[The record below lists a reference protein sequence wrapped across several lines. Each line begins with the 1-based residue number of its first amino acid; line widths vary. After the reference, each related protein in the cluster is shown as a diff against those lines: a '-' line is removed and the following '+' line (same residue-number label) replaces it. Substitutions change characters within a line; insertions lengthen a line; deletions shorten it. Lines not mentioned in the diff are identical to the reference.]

1 MEQKK
6 YGIIYAD
13 PPWTYRVYSSK
24 GKGRSAASHY
34 PVMDLKEIMA
44 LPVGSLADKDCA
56 LFLWVTFPNLQE
68 SFEVIRSWGFT
79 YKTVAFVWIKQNR
92 RADSLFWGMGYW
104 TRATEAHTRR
114 GVLIPLYVK
123 FLKVL
128 IKMALI
134 RMFSGLGTNRCPA
147 VLPAKVVWRK
157 NSVSF
162 RTQSMSFW
170 TLPVIMTAL
179 CLGHPSIG
187 ARQAV
192 LSPLFWTGLFMLTC
206 AVAGIGSC

>member
-24 GKGRSAASHY
+24 GSGRSAASHY
-34 PVMDLKEIMA
+34 PVMDLQEIMA

-104 TRATEAHTRR
+104 TRANAELCILATRGAPKR
-114 GVLIPLYVK
+114 RCAGVHQVILSHVEEHSRKPAETRERIVK
-123 FLKVL
+123 L
-128 IKMALI
+128 M
-134 RMFSGLGTNRCPA
+134 GE
-147 VLPAKVVWRK
+147 LPRIEL
-157 NSVSF
+157 F
-162 RTQSMSFW
+162 
-170 TLPVIMTAL
+170 
-179 CLGHPSIG
+179 
-187 ARQAV
+187 ARQQTPGWDV
-192 LSPLFWTGLFMLTC
+192 WGNEVESSLELKSQESMGKEQPGKGKTC
-206 AVAGIGSC
+206 GKNHIIPGK

>member
-34 PVMDLKEIMA
+34 PVMDLQEIMA

-92 RADSLFWGMGYW
+92 RADSLFWAWVTG
-104 TRATEAHTRR
+104 R
-114 GVLIPLYVK
+114 GQ
-123 FLKVL
+123 
-128 IKMALI
+128 MQ
-134 RMFSGLGTNRCPA
+134 
-147 VLPAKVVWRK
+147 
-157 NSVSF
+157 NSVSSP
-162 RTQSMSFW
+162 Q
-170 TLPVIMTAL
+170 
-179 CLGHPSIG
+179 G
-187 ARQAV
+187 APRKGGA
-192 LSPLFWTGLFMLTC
+192 PAF
-206 AVAGIGSC
+206 IR

>member
-34 PVMDLKEIMA
+34 PVMDLQEIMA

-79 YKTVAFVWIKQNR
+79 YKTVAFVWIKQ
-92 RADSLFWGMGYW
+92 
-104 TRATEAHTRR
+104 
-114 GVLIPLYVK
+114 
-123 FLKVL
+123 
-128 IKMALI
+128 
-134 RMFSGLGTNRCPA
+134 
-147 VLPAKVVWRK
+147 
-157 NSVSF
+157 
-162 RTQSMSFW
+162 
-170 TLPVIMTAL
+170 
-179 CLGHPSIG
+179 
-187 ARQAV
+187 
-192 LSPLFWTGLFMLTC
+192 
-206 AVAGIGSC
+206 